1 MIIVTKSEQLRQG
14 TEDLETQYYDLHGYS
29 VNMELSYVQR
39 PSRINIGARALTFDA
54 GEGKGAHRQWTA
66 LRKSLRV

>member
-1 MIIVTKSEQLRQG
+1 MIIVTKSEQLQQG

-39 PSRINIGARALTFDA
+39 PSRINIGTRALTLTQVS
-54 GEGKGAHRQWTA
+54 KGDKKQSAA